1 MSLTYYFA
9 SLYTVGTS
17 YAIRN
22 AYLTFTAAKKAPVIA
37 QGVNTMK
44 NYIEEG
50 LVLAGMLAVLLGVM
64 FVAAA
69 TLS

>member
-1 MSLTYYFA
+1 MNLSVCFIGLF
-9 SLYTVGTS
+9 TVGTS
-17 YAIRN
+17 YAMRI
-22 AYLTFTAAKKAPVIA
+22 AYLTFTAAKMAPGTP
-37 QGVNTMK
+37 QGVNIMK
-44 NYIEEG
+44 NHIEEG

>member
-1 MSLTYYFA
+1 MR
-9 SLYTVGTS
+9 
-17 YAIRN
+17 I
-22 AYLTFTAAKKAPVIA
+22 AYLTFTAAKMAPGTP

-44 NYIEEG
+44 NHIEEG

>member
-1 MSLTYYFA
+1 MRI
-9 SLYTVGTS
+9 V
-17 YAIRN
+17 
-22 AYLTFTAAKKAPVIA
+22 YLTFTAAKKAPVIA

-44 NYIEEG
+44 NHIEEG
-50 LVLAGMLAVLLGVM
+50 LILAGMLAVLLGVM